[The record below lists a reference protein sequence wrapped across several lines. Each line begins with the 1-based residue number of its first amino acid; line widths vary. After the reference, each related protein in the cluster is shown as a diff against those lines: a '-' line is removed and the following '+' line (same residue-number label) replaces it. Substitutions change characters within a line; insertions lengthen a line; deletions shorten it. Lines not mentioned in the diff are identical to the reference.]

1 MCGTARALR
10 AAWWRRMR
18 IRVTGRARSR
28 MKQKGLGAMAD
39 TKTFLLQ
46 FNFVCRKKRNKSWEI
61 EGEVDVMWLLRVRVA
76 MTHSCTYYNDDIVL

>member
-1 MCGTARALR
+1 MSENSHTQFQLVKRRLSVDAAGAVRRRATRVCGTARALR

-39 TKTFLLQ
+39 T
-46 FNFVCRKKRNKSWEI
+46 NFFYCSSSSSVVQSATSRGK
-61 EGEVDVMWLLRVRVA
+61 
-76 MTHSCTYYNDDIVL
+76 